1 MRERLGALLPVHRST
16 AVLMLAVPLV
26 LWLFLVWDTRPY
38 SPDEIAVDRAAAE
51 RDPAFAQ
58 TVEACES
65 LNVGVPSWTG
75 DGFVTRYS
83 SNGHCRAQALDAL
96 SSLTRQPLPVDEP
109 WGAGTWLLVSMSA
122 AMLLVG
128 ARWQPTPGARSF
140 LRRAGKLFLLG
151 TVAAFVVGST
161 WWWALGWIAERR
173 GVLDTG
179 KPMYFITGGALLV
192 GIAGVVGLAL
202 AVLLRGPVRVVATLA
217 LVSVALGLTVLT
229 LRPLEPWLPPLNIEA
244 FLFGAAEYD
253 RPRADITCTPS
264 THEMLIRIGEHRASV
279 PAPDV
284 CTDRYLTRSSEQA
297 AVYLFSSTFILIAAA
312 SLASVPRRGRGEL
325 GGPDPRRR
333 VAP

>member
-16 AVLMLAVPLV
+16 AVLMLAVPAV

-38 SPDEIAVDRAAAE
+38 SREEIEADRAAAE
-51 RDPAFAQ
+51 RDPAFAR
-58 TVEACES
+58 TVEACEL

-83 SNGHCRAQALDAL
+83 STGRCRGLALDTL
-96 SSLTRQPLPVDEP
+96 SSLTREPLPVDEP
-109 WGAGTWLLVSMSA
+109 WGAGTWLLVSMAA

-128 ARWQPTPGARSF
+128 ARWQPTPGVRSF
-140 LRRAGKLFLLG
+140 LPRAGKVFLLG
-151 TVAAFVVGST
+151 TVSAFVVGST

-192 GIAGVVGLAL
+192 GLAGVVGLAL
-202 AVLLRGPVRVVATLA
+202 AVLLRGPVRVVATLT
-217 LVSVALGLTVLT
+217 LGSVALGLAVLT

-244 FLFGAAEYD
+244 FLFGAAEY
-253 RPRADITCTPS
+253 PRAPEVVSCDHLYWPS
-264 THEMLIRIGEHRASV
+264 IYGSPDPASV
-279 PAPDV
+279 SDV
-284 CTDRYLTRSSEQA
+284 CTSNSGTRSSGPA
-297 AVYLFSSTFILIAAA
+297 AVYLFSSTLILTAAA
-312 SLASVPRRGRGEL
+312 ALASVRRRGRGEL